1 MISKGPKRKNQKLT
15 LTKIF
20 HPWCMEGVATQA
32 PLLRTC
38 STLSNSCTLGTTCCG
53 DGGSMLEPQPQICLH
68 SWRGLGKVGGVVMVA
83 TMVTGLATPPFVIQ
97 VLFMVRPQEN
107 SLTYVGRTHGGQFA
121 PNEGCLSRRKASA
134 SSSNR
139 TYLN

>member
-53 DGGSMLEPQPQICLH
+53 DGGSMLEAPTSDLPSLMARSGK
-68 SWRGLGKVGGVVMVA
+68 SWRSGHVA

-107 SLTYVGRTHGGQFA
+107 SLTYVGGRMGGQFA